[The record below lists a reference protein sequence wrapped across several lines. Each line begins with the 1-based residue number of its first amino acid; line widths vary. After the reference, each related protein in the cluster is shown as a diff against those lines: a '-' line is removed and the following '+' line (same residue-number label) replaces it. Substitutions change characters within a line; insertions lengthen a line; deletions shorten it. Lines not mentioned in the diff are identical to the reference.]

1 MFALVFLA
9 AACVTTTPQ
18 GDARAV
24 RVTTNPDVVRGCTFL
39 GNVET
44 GMWGTIAGGNQRSS
58 WANERWLRQDTERLG
73 GNVVY
78 VTSNDRTGASGEAY
92 SCP

>member
-1 MFALVFLA
+1 MKRLLA
-9 AACVTTTPQ
+9 SVLLATACATTGPPVT
-18 GDARAV
+18 GNDV

-44 GMWGTIAGGNQRSS
+44 GMWSS
-58 WANERWLRQDTERLG
+58 TEPSSNEKWLRQDTEKLG

-78 VTSNDRTGASGEAY
+78 INRSDRTGATGEAY
-92 SCP
+92 LCP